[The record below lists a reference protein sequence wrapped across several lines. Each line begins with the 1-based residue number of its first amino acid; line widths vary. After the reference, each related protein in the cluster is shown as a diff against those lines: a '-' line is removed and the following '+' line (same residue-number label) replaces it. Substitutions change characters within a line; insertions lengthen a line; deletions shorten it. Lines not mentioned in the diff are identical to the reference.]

1 MTIIEA
7 IRAKMYPYDM
17 PEATLEFLLDEQGL
31 QASDRYE
38 SLKHRAQLMQAAIN
52 ALYQLMTL
60 SKEKDNGSEIQ
71 YNADA
76 ISSLIRRYENELKPE
91 SKRSGN
97 RDMTRFWG

>member
-1 MTIIEA
+1 
-7 IRAKMYPYDM
+7 MYPYDM

-60 SKEKDNGSEIQ
+60 SKE
-71 YNADA
+71 
-76 ISSLIRRYENELKPE
+76 
-91 SKRSGN
+91 
-97 RDMTRFWG
+97 

>member
-1 MTIIEA
+1 MTNIEA

-52 ALYQLMTL
+52 ALHQLTTL
-60 SKEKDNGSEIQ
+60 AKEKDNGSEIQ

-97 RDMTRFWG
+97 RDITHRW

>member
-1 MTIIEA
+1 MTNIEA

-31 QASDRYE
+31 QASDSYE
-38 SLKHRAQLMQAAIN
+38 SLKHRAQLMQATIN
-52 ALYQLMTL
+52 ALHQLTTL
-60 SKEKDNGSEIQ
+60 AKEKDNGSEIQ

-97 RDMTRFWG
+97 RDITHRW